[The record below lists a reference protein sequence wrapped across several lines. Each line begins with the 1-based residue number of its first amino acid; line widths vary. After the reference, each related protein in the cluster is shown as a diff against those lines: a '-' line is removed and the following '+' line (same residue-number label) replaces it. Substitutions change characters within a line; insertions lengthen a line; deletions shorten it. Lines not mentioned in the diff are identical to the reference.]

1 MQTDRQ
7 THTHTNADT
16 WTLRQRLAGKMTNGV
31 GRAQHS
37 TLLSDDLKNSPATDL
52 FDMTAF
58 QTSEDPSLL
67 FLS

>member
-1 MQTDRQ
+1 MR
-7 THTHTNADT
+7 
-16 WTLRQRLAGKMTNGV
+16 NGV